1 MGYDKNDPMARL
13 LAERIALNAKDAG
26 LWVQLNPE
34 TTDLRLLRIPLTS
47 SNPRIA
53 LETLNNQLGLPPIRS
68 KSQSIEDLFGAE
80 QTALASGRVV
90 PLFHLPLAYASTVS
104 LRDWVATPDGS
115 LDLGK
120 AWLKSQQ
127 P

>member
-1 MGYDKNDPMARL
+1 M
-13 LAERIALNAKDAG
+13 
-26 LWVQLNPE
+26 QLNPD
-34 TTDLRLLRIPLTS
+34 TTDFRLLRIPLTS

-68 KSQSIEDLFGAE
+68 KSQSIEDLFSAE
-80 QTALASGRVV
+80 QTALASGRVI
-90 PLFHLPLAYASTVS
+90 PLFYLPLAYASTVS
-104 LRDWVATPDGS
+104 LRDWVVMPDGS
-115 LDLGK
+115 LDLAQ